1 MTIKKWDPD
10 TYGLILNSL
19 ADGIYITD
27 VDRKILFWNSAAER
41 LTGWKAEE
49 IVGRS
54 CFDDLLS
61 HEDLSGT
68 RLCGA
73 DSCPLHRAII
83 YAEPSTLP
91 VMVFARS
98 KDGRR
103 IPVEVSVAP
112 IHNEAGEVVGGI
124 ESFRDLTPLMED
136 LERARMIQEH
146 SMQTE
151 LPSDPRIAF
160 STHNV
165 PMQYVSGDF
174 YRIEQITPDTYAIML
189 ADVTG
194 HGVAAGLYAMQ
205 LRSLWEDSRELLPSP
220 SAFVAHMNGKLFE
233 LTQEDDSFAT
243 GFYGVLDVAQLQ
255 LRYVLAG
262 HPSPFL
268 LRDKETIL
276 FEAAKAPAIGLLSC
290 GEFQEQ
296 ELALQPQD
304 RILLYSDG
312 AIEAC
317 DRDDRE
323 LGESGLSELVQKNE
337 GELSPEALR
346 KLTESIVDYSQHTTL
361 NDDVTFVGLTLQA
374 VN

>member
-1 MTIKKWDPD
+1 MTIEKWDPN

-19 ADGIYITD
+19 ADGIYITNP
-27 VDRKILFWNSAAER
+27 DRKILFWNRAAER
-41 LTGWKAEE
+41 ITGWKGEE

-54 CFDDLLS
+54 CFDDILS

-73 DSCPLHRAII
+73 DSCPLHHAII
-83 YAEPSTLP
+83 YDEPSTLP
-91 VMVFARS
+91 IMVYARS
-98 KDGRR
+98 KNGRR

-112 IHNEAGEVVGGI
+112 IHNEAGEVLGGI
-124 ESFRDLTPLMED
+124 ESFRDLTPLMDD
-136 LERARMIQEH
+136 LERARLIQEH
-146 SMQTE
+146 SMRTE
-151 LPSDPRIAF
+151 LPSDPRITFAA
-160 STHNV
+160 HNV

-194 HGVAAGLYAMQ
+194 HGVTAGLCAMQ

-220 SAFVAHMNGKLFE
+220 SAFVTHMNEKLFE
-233 LTQEDDSFAT
+233 LTREDDSFAT
-243 GFYGVLDVAQLQ
+243 GFYAVLDVARHQ

-268 LRDKETIL
+268 LRDKEIIC
-276 FEAAKAPAIGLLSC
+276 FETKAPAIGLLPC
-290 GEFQEQ
+290 GKFQEQ
-296 ELALQPQD
+296 ELTLQPGD

-312 AIEAC
+312 AIEVC

-323 LGESGLSELVQKNE
+323 LGERGLSELVQKNE
-337 GELSPEALR
+337 GQLSSEALQR
-346 KLTESIVDYSQHTTL
+346 LTESIADYSQSTTL
-361 NDDVTFVGLTLQA
+361 NDDVTFVGVTLHA
-374 VN
+374 VG